1 MNDYENERKKL
12 KRCNREGKIEQV
24 QYSCTDSKNRVGGK

>member
-1 MNDYENERKKL
+1 MNDYEYERMKL

-24 QYSCTDSKNRVGGK
+24 QYSCTDSKNKVRGK